1 MATKSSRVNE
11 EEKRQII
18 EMYANGT
25 GDSVYLIVNKTG
37 RTYKTIQK
45 VLKDAGVYVEN
56 QDWLKNHQGVSKPTK
71 ADNSFKD
78 KKKDTGAV
86 TEHKDEKGISIDSF
100 MSKLTASNMKSKSDD
115 KKKSKAKA
123 NKYRFSKKEK
133 TEYCDSLYG
142 VGNWRFMTSD
152 ELREQL
158 RKDFKIGVS

>member
-18 EMYANGT
+18 EMYANGN

-56 QDWLKNHQGVSKPTK
+56 QDWLKNHRGVSKPVK
-71 ADNSFKD
+71 ADDSFKE
-78 KKKDTGAV
+78 KKEIEKPKED
-86 TEHKDEKGISIDSF
+86 KGISIDSF
-100 MSKLTASNMKSKSDD
+100 MHKLTASNIKSKPTEP
-115 KKKSKAKA
+115 KKSTAKP

-133 TEYCDSLYG
+133 TEYCNRLYG
-142 VGNWRFMTSD
+142 EGRWRFMTAD

-158 RKDFKIGVS
+158 RKDFKIGVG

>member
-18 EMYANGT
+18 EMYANGN

-56 QDWLKNHQGVSKPTK
+56 QDWLKSHQGVSKPVK
-71 ADNSFKD
+71 ADNSFKENKEVEKPIED
-78 KKKDTGAV
+78 
-86 TEHKDEKGISIDSF
+86 KGISIDSF
-100 MSKLTASNMKSKSDD
+100 MHKLTASNIKSKSTES
-115 KKKSKAKA
+115 KKSSAKT

-133 TEYCDSLYG
+133 TEYCNRLYG
-142 VGNWRFMTSD
+142 EGRWRFMTSE

-158 RKDFKIGVS
+158 RKDFKIGVG